1 MVSTL
6 RVKSG
11 GAWQGPIADGKLAV
25 KVNGAWVYPASCSVK
40 SGGAWRSTGYAGY
53 PNNPGDPYVYA
64 WDNNPGNVQA
74 AWNYPAAGGAPIS
87 YYHVQLLNASGGL
100 WAEENSTDNI
110 SPVWG
115 IGQDARAQIRVR
127 SVGVNGLIGPWTNLL
142 KVGTGHPSTPNY
154 GYVQRTRGWA
164 SAAAINGYGY
174 WGNVAGVG
182 VPSSILVNAIHWQ
195 LACHNYFSPMLSIA
209 VPDFVEGG
217 NRQINIMLNND
228 YVWQYNVEWPSP
240 LDGWDYL
247 QYWGNG
253 GITGILC
260 HGGGWWYSNP
270 DPTFQVDGY
279 VTVHGTE
286 YYDNYEIVSWNPEAG
301 NYYW

>member
-25 KVNGAWVYPASCSVK
+25 KVNGVWVYPASCYIK
-40 SGGAWRSTGYAGY
+40 SGGAWRNTGYAGY

-64 WDNNPGNVQA
+64 WDYSNVQA
-74 AWNYPAAGGAPIS
+74 AWNYAPAGGAAIS

-100 WAEENSTDNI
+100 WAEENSTDNV

-115 IGQDARAQIRVR
+115 IGQDQRAQIRVR
-127 SVGVNGLIGPWTNLL
+127 SVGVNGLIGPWSNLL
-142 KVGTGHPSTPNY
+142 KVGTGHPSTDNY

-164 SAAAINGYGY
+164 SAVAINNYGTA
-174 WGNVAGVG
+174 NNLAGVY
-182 VPSSILVNAIHWQ
+182 VPSSILVHAVHWQ
-195 LACHNYFSPMLSIA
+195 LACRNYFSPVLSVA

-217 NRQINIMLNND
+217 DRQMDIWLNSSPWFN
-228 YVWQYNVEWPSP
+228 NVEWPSP
-240 LDGWDYL
+240 LDGWDYP
-247 QYWGNG
+247 YFWGNG
-253 GITGILC
+253 GVTGIVPR
-260 HGGGWWYSNP
+260 GGGWYPTYP
-270 DPTFQVDGY
+270 DGVRQVDGY
-279 VTVHGTE
+279 ITVHGTE
-286 YYDNYEIVSWNPEAG
+286 YYDNWEIVSTNPAAG